1 MALLFATATLLPFP
15 TTLFFFSNRGYSHV
29 SFCGHSISSILVE
42 AEVGKLGSSFGWGRA
57 PVVLNGKYLSE
68 MLIQAP

>member
-1 MALLFATATLLPFP
+1 M
-15 TTLFFFSNRGYSHV
+15 